1 MAGTG
6 QNSLV
11 GGDGNDTA
19 TVPLG
24 STSTT
29 YELIIDGTDWVVRE
43 QGGSEISRNSL
54 DSVLDVIVEGTE
66 NNDTLLIDFQA
77 GAPVS
82 SAGKIVFRGN
92 GQNISS
98 GGDVLLLQNATATTI
113 GYTFSGTGNTDVSV
127 DGDIV
132 SAIQVGTLLDSL
144 TASARTFGFGNAADQ
159 ILLGAGNNTTDSRLE
174 LSGSFIGGVVDF
186 STPSESIS
194 VSTGDGNDD
203 ITIAA
208 LDPGYAGRVTVTT
221 GSGNDVADASGLAH
235 AIKLNGSGGNDVL
248 TGGTGNDTVNGG
260 SGEDLLVGGPGNDR
274 LQGQGSSYDLSLIH
288 ISEPTRPY

>member
-1 MAGTG
+1 
-6 QNSLV
+6 
-11 GGDGNDTA
+11 
-19 TVPLG
+19 
-24 STSTT
+24 
-29 YELIIDGTDWVVRE
+29 
-43 QGGSEISRNSL
+43 
-54 DSVLDVIVEGTE
+54 
-66 NNDTLLIDFQA
+66 DTLLIDFQA

-82 SAGKIVFRGN
+82 SVGKIVFRGN

-235 AIKLNGSGGNDVL
+235 PIKLNGSGGNDVL

-274 LQGQGSSYDLSLIH
+274 LQ
-288 ISEPTRPY
+288 